1 MGVDIGLIFQ
11 IAGIGITIAFVVS
24 VLELMGRKDFVQ
36 WVLLGGFMI
45 ILFQVI
51 VIINDLFDRI
61 KSVFLFQ

>member
-11 IAGIGITIAFVVS
+11 IAGIGITIALVVS

-45 ILFQVI
+45 ILFQVV

>member
-11 IAGIGITIAFVVS
+11 IAGIGITIAFIIS